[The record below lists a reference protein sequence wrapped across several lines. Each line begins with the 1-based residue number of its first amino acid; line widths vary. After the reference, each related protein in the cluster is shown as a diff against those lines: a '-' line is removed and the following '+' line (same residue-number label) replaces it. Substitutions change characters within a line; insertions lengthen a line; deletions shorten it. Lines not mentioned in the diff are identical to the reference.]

1 MTQMMTKDS
10 PMLSPEAEAIR
21 THLLEQ
27 SESEIDSMI
36 RWQVAEARSDP
47 QLAADL
53 HAALGSLD
61 TGADTPKALR
71 KAARKA
77 RFLLEQAGLVSR
89 AETPPAVEAVV
100 KTPPT
105 WRAWLTSADGSGT
118 TGLFLARSDKP
129 LTYRLL
135 EVHVQE
141 GRGITLA
148 DERTYSTHDLDGFV
162 KQLETDIEPLVLAE
176 VSPDYIKHRMAVA
189 ARKTREAGL
198 RTPNVMAYWGSVME
212 GADVPMEHPA
222 EQLVRLPENHK
233 PAEETMALMPTIGW
247 QYDLPRLRRAIEML
261 AEVMDSKLAVE
272 EHVKEQ
278 RIEEAERRAAREL
291 FDEDTAER
299 HRQRLLDL
307 ALVLHLKDMGSAA
320 QSCMAAAQQIER
332 EGSDCGY
339 ALAFLR
345 RSLAYQ
351 AAAER
356 RRREERR

>member
-1 MTQMMTKDS
+1 
-10 PMLSPEAEAIR
+10 MLSPEAEAIR
-21 THLLEQ
+21 TRLLEQ

-47 QLAADL
+47 RLAADL
-53 HAALGSLD
+53 HAALEALD

-89 AETPPAVEAVV
+89 SEAPMSTAAVV
-100 KTPPT
+100 ETQP
-105 WRAWLTSADGSGT
+105 WRAWMTSADGSGT
-118 TGLFLARSDKP
+118 TGLFLARPDKP
-129 LTYRLL
+129 LTYRML

-148 DERTYSTHDLDGFV
+148 DERTYSTHDLESFV
-162 KQLETDIEPLVLAE
+162 KQLESEIQPLVMAE
-176 VSPDYIKHRMAVA
+176 VSPDYVKHRMAIA
-189 ARKTREAGL
+189 LRETREAGL
-198 RTPNVMAYWGSVME
+198 RTPNVMAYWGSALE
-212 GADVPMEHPA
+212 GAEAPMKHPA
-222 EQLVRLPENHK
+222 EQLVQLSENHK
-233 PAEETMALMPTIGW
+233 PAEEAMYSIPTAGW
-247 QYDLPRLRRAIEML
+247 QYELPRLRRAIDVL

-272 EHVKEQ
+272 EHVREQ
-278 RIEEAERRAAREL
+278 RMQEAERRAAREL
-291 FDEDTAER
+291 FDGDTAER

-307 ALVLHLKDMGSAA
+307 ALVMHSKGSVGEAETFL
-320 QSCMAAAQQIER
+320 AAAKQIER